1 MNYLDKDDL
10 IVNAYE
16 RFIDESSADEAFIL
30 DDTEARAIAYVKTI
44 LGTRY
49 DVELIFDETEPIRNE
64 LLVQI
69 ISKIVVYKIIRRNA
83 ARKVPIDYVEDYN
96 EAMKLLKDVA
106 TGVIILDGVPTPT
119 DENGNPIDS
128 TTMFG
133 NNRNDNFYI

>member
-16 RFIDESSADEAFIL
+16 RFIDESSADQTYIL
-30 DDTEARAIAYVKTI
+30 DDTEARAIAYVKTV
-44 LGTRY
+44 LGSRY
-49 DVELIFDETEPIRNE
+49 NVDLIFDETEPIRNE

-69 ISKIVVYKIIRRNA
+69 ISRIVVYNIIRRNA

-106 TGVIILDGVPTPT
+106 TGVIILDGAPTPT
-119 DENGNPIDS
+119 DDNGNAINS

-133 NNRNDNFYI
+133 NNKNEDFYI